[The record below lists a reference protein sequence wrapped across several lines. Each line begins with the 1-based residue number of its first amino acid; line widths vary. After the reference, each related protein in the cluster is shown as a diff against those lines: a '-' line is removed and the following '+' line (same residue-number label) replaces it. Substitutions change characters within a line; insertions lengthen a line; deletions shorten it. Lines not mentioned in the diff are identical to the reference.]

1 MNRRVLSTRIVRNA
15 EELDLIQLQENVKE
29 VGIRQKLKV
38 QSLEKIIITTRMLS
52 QDLQG
57 RREGT
62 TVNGMRWAATLAD

>member
-15 EELDLIQLQENVKE
+15 EELDLIQLQENEKE

-38 QSLEKIIITTRMLS
+38 QSLEKIIITTRMQS

-62 TVNGMRWAATLAD
+62 TVNGMR

>member
-1 MNRRVLSTRIVRNA
+1 MNRRVHSTRIVRNA
-15 EELDLIQLQENVKE
+15 EELDLIQLQENEKE

-62 TVNGMRWAATLAD
+62 TVNGMR